1 MKRSAKQLKP
11 QMNLPLFNAPAITVP
26 NHKQKELT
34 LTLME
39 LLINAASENNLAPR
53 ANGEN
58 DEPLENHR

>member
-11 QMNLPLFNAPAITVP
+11 QMNLPLLNAPATIVP

-39 LLINAASENNLAPR
+39 LLINAASENKVVPR
-53 ANGEN
+53 ANGEK
-58 DEPLENHR
+58 DEQLEDNR